1 MTYNY
6 KEKVDNCG
14 YIQKRWTDGGKLHR
28 EGGPTWIVCS
38 YDGSVKF
45 KKYYLDGVLHR
56 KDGPAEIYYHTDGS
70 ILGEYF
76 VVNNKRLGFEKEGF
90 WILWETLNE
99 NERRNPSLL
108 KSLLRYS

>member
-28 EGGPTWIVCS
+28 EGGPAWIVCN

-45 KKYYLDGVLHR
+45 ENIILMACCIEKMVRPKFITIPMEVFW
-56 KDGPAEIYYHTDGS
+56 AS
-70 ILGEYF
+70 ILSLTTNDLALKKKVFGSCG
-76 VVNNKRLGFEKEGF
+76 KR
-90 WILWETLNE
+90 
-99 NERRNPSLL
+99 
-108 KSLLRYS
+108 